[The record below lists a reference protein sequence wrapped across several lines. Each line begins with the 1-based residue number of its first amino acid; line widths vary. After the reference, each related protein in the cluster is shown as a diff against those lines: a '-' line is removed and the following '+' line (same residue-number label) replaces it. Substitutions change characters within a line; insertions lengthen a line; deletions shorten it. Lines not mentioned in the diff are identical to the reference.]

1 MKQGFLVILLLV
13 LATGVSYAQSDEGLP
28 LPGAITTH
36 PTRVENVIDMAPAP
50 GKTLIIDRAG
60 SATPVNAGQSSPLP
74 GASLSYQGNASAKSS
89 YQLLPISA
97 AEAKTRLEELRTLLL
112 ISKPQAIQDRI
123 YNLCDWLTEMY
134 EAHNKLANAFA
145 RQDETKG
152 IALTEKST
160 AQTFSRLK
168 NEAQLL
174 KAELLI
180 KQNRA
185 PEALTPL
192 INIVV
197 ADANSATARV
207 AYQHLKELGF
217 SENVPEQ
224 IITQVA
230 KESSQP
236 RELARQTQASAPKA
250 GQPNKQDYKQAKSA
264 IVKMP
269 GKQIAGQARRSQP
282 STRIVKVNR

>member
-1 MKQGFLVILLLV
+1 M
-13 LATGVSYAQSDEGLP
+13 
-28 LPGAITTH
+28 PGAITTH
-36 PTRVENVIDMAPAP
+36 PTRVENVVDMAPAP
-50 GKTLIIDRAG
+50 GKAVIIDRAE
-60 SATPVNAGQSSPLP
+60 SATPVNAGQMSPLP
-74 GASLSYQGNASAKSS
+74 GSSLNYQGNGSGKSS

-97 AEAKTRLEELRTLLL
+97 AEAKTRLGELRTLML
-112 ISKPQAIQDRI
+112 ISRPQAIQDRI

-185 PEALTPL
+185 PEALGTL
-192 INIVV
+192 IDIVA
-197 ADANSATARV
+197 ADPKSATARL

-217 SENVPEQ
+217 SENVSEQ
-224 IITQVA
+224 IITQMA
-230 KESSQP
+230 KESSLP
-236 RELARQTQASAPKA
+236 KELARQTQASASRA
-250 GQPNKQDYKQAKSA
+250 GQSNQQSYKQANSA

-269 GKQIAGQARRSQP
+269 VKHTAGQARRST
-282 STRIVKVNR
+282 SIVKVNR